1 MSPREQL
8 LREIEQVPETLVG
21 EILDF
26 LAALRDRSTQDSN
39 TQSDESQSSDR
50 TQKPIWELFEEAAE
64 NLPEEV
70 VAQLPTDGAAQIDHY
85 LYGTS
90 KR

>member
-8 LREIEQVPETLVG
+8 IREIEQVPDTLVG

-26 LAALRDRSTQDSN
+26 LAALRDRPTQDSR
-39 TQSDESQSSDR
+39 QSNETPSSDR

-70 VAQLPTDGAAQIDHY
+70 VAKLPVDGADQIDHY
-85 LYGTS
+85 LYGTP
-90 KR
+90 KH